1 MEYASPADYQVRTEG
16 GVDDLHDGNV
26 MDRLPKW
33 ARFLSWLFV
42 LPGIIMSL
50 WPLESGGLA
59 PHETERVAEA
69 ITGKDYTT
77 DYFSPLDQLRDMK
90 KDGDYEGEGV
100 IVGMQWN
107 DGGHALQL
115 EKIIDDPN
123 DPPPR
128 AVLHN
133 PWGSN
138 PGAKKGDQVPGAPPG
153 VVWEDP
159 EKGLVAWPLDDF
171 EENLKYCFYPSDL
184 DD

>member
-1 MEYASPADYQVRTEG
+1 MYAALPNWTSTK
-16 GVDDLHDGNV
+16 GNQFGKLFFS
-26 MDRLPKW
+26 DPK
-33 ARFLSWLFV
+33 
-42 LPGIIMSL
+42 
-50 WPLESGGLA
+50 SGAGQSSRA
-59 PHETERVAEA
+59 WTERVAEA